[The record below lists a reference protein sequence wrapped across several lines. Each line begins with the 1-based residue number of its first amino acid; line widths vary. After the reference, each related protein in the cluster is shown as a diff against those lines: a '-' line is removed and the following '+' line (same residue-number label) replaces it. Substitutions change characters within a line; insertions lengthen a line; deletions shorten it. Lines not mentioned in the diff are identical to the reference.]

1 MHKPPKRVE
10 KQEYVKIHMAND
22 ALALA
27 HNPINI
33 FLCAANGSFFLFSR
47 FDILVE
53 ELLRLDREYRLVLST
68 RPSP

>member
-1 MHKPPKRVE
+1 
-10 KQEYVKIHMAND
+10 MAND